1 MRRGIITCWPLLV
14 TAFLL
19 CLSLCL
25 SGPGQV
31 WATSDET
38 PAATGGESQVGEA
51 PADAGHGDTAAE
63 SGHGEAAAEGGH
75 GISSAKIWDLVWRT
89 LNFAVLFILLFVLL
103 RKPASQFFANRRE
116 TIAQTLEDFE
126 KKQKAAE
133 ARMKELEAS
142 LADLTKERAT
152 IMAEYVRDGEAEK
165 EKIVAHA
172 HEMAERIKK
181 QAEVTIGNEIK
192 AAKTELTNEVAEMS
206 AAMAEDLIRKSITSQ
221 DQERLVEEYLSKVVQ
236 N

>member
-1 MRRGIITCWPLLV
+1 MRRSIISFWPLLV

-19 CLSLCL
+19 CLSLSL
-25 SGPGQV
+25 AGPSQV
-31 WATSDET
+31 WATGNAET
-38 PAATGGESQVGEA
+38 GHGEA
-51 PADAGHGDTAAE
+51 AVAE
-63 SGHGEAAAEGGH
+63 TGEGGHGEAAAEGGH
-75 GISSAKIWDLVWRT
+75 GISSEKIWDLVWRT
-89 LNFAVLFILLFVLL
+89 LNFAVLFIILFVVL

-126 KKQKAAE
+126 KKKSAAE
-133 ARMKELEAS
+133 VRMKELEAT
-142 LADLTKERAT
+142 LADLTQEREK
-152 IMAEYVRDGEAEK
+152 IMADYVRDGEAEK

-181 QAEVTIGNEIK
+181 QAEVTISNEIE
-192 AAKTELTNEVAEMS
+192 AAKNDLMNEIAGMS
-206 AAMAEDLIRKSITSQ
+206 AAMAEDLIRKNINSQ